1 MVVTPED
8 WARVVERRL
17 TRLETLQWVIL
28 VILSGKEAIPWV
40 M

>member
-1 MVVTPED
+1 MTPED

-17 TRLETLQWVIL
+17 TRLETLQGVIL
-28 VILSGKEAIPWV
+28 MIIGGSEAIPWV

>member
-1 MVVTPED
+1 MTPED

-28 VILSGKEAIPWV
+28 MIIGGSEAIPWV